1 MKIRHRKYL
10 VLLSPFM
17 LSAPSIHAMIFKT
30 PLPPKF
36 PKIPLDG
43 LFQVVESR
51 STPGLTSIDQLPFN
65 GYSENIFF
73 PRQRVR
79 FLDNGPEGSERPH
92 RLENE
97 MTLYPPFNPGLC
109 HRMRFMY
116 ECDAADRPPETPIV
130 EAMTARFEEIEKD
143 FDEQD
148 SRLPLAS
155 FGARKGR
162 YIYYVRFTD
171 RSALFILYFQDWSSL
186 ISLGTYWDG
195 RAPNA
200 IGPLTSEELNSRKV
214 RPKKIIQILKRIAE

>member
-1 MKIRHRKYL
+1 MKLRRRAGFSL
-10 VLLSPFM
+10 ALPLALL
-17 LSAPSIHAMIFKT
+17 APSLQALTSNKL
-30 PLPPKF
+30 LPPKF

-51 STPGLTSIDQLPFN
+51 REPGVASIDRLLAS
-65 GYSENIFF
+65 GYEECLFF
-73 PRQRVR
+73 PGQRVR
-79 FLDNGPEGSERPH
+79 FVDKGPEGSERPH

-109 HRMRFMY
+109 HRMRFMSR
-116 ECDAADRPPETPIV
+116 CDVAARLPETPIV
-130 EAMTARFEEIEKD
+130 EAMTAGLEEIDED

-171 RSALFILYFQDWSSL
+171 RSGLFILYFQDWETL
-186 ISLGTYWDG
+186 INLGTYWDG
-195 RAPNA
+195 RAPNFS
-200 IGPLTSEELNSRKV
+200 GPLTSDELNSRKV
-214 RPKKIIQILKRIAE
+214 RPKTIVQILKRIPE